1 MKPSHQKGER
11 MTQQDLDSMPPEAAA
26 GTLMLQAVA
35 ATEGMADQFKR
46 IARRAQHDRNAVA
59 AARAKLRALR
69 RAHAELQ
76 RAHER
81 TVRGIGHGERRLLRI
96 LGDHEMRLLGRVLAK
111 LKLDDLSALVEG
123 RIALTRLDQQA
134 VILRGEDIGVQAHVG
149 RTPTPPSV
157 PRYEPQPT
165 RDDPLGA
172 AGDFQ

>member
-69 RAHAELQ
+69 KAHAELQ

-81 TVRGIGHGERRLLRI
+81 TVRGIGHGERHLLRV
-96 LGDHEMRLLGRVLAK
+96 LGDHEKGLLTRVLSRVK
-111 LKLDDLSALVEG
+111 VDDLPALLDG
-123 RIALTRLDQQA
+123 RIALTRLDH
-134 VILRGEDIGVQAHVG
+134 RPFPE
-149 RTPTPPSV
+149 PPSV
-157 PRYEPQPT
+157 PRYSPQPT
-165 RDDPLGA
+165 RADPLGVG
-172 AGDFQ
+172 GDEGEQCR